1 MPCGQSCSTP
11 RDRRFGSMMAG
22 PRPERLTRLQARR
35 VVLAAQGFT
44 DRRPSAAAGPGPRH
58 LSRVLD
64 RLALFQIDSVNILVR
79 AHYMPLFS
87 RLGGYDRSL
96 LDRSFSRSPRRTF
109 EYWAHEASLVRVDL
123 QPALRW
129 RMARA
134 GTDAWGGPLRV
145 AHEQPELVE
154 WVYGEVCRR
163 GPLTARDI
171 EHDLPHSKT
180 GWGWNWSVVKQAL
193 EYLFYAGEVT
203 SAGRN
208 SAFERRYDLPERVL
222 PERVLVAP
230 TPSEDDAIRTLVRVA
245 AQAHGVASEPCLRG
259 YFRLPP
265 AATRQAVRELVDAGE
280 LLPVAVQGWRRQAY
294 LHHRARLPRQ
304 VRARALLSPF
314 DPLIFERAR
323 AQALFDFRYRIEI
336 YVPAAQRVHGYYVL
350 PFLLGDRLVARVDLK
365 ADRGAGLLRVA
376 AAFAESSAPAC
387 TARELAAELWSMA
400 AWLGLS
406 DVLVAPRGDL
416 AGALALA
423 VGGDDYHG

>member
-1 MPCGQSCSTP
+1 
-11 RDRRFGSMMAG
+11 
-22 PRPERLTRLQARR
+22 
-35 VVLAAQGFT
+35 
-44 DRRPSAAAGPGPRH
+44 
-58 LSRVLD
+58 
-64 RLALFQIDSVNILVR
+64 
-79 AHYMPLFS
+79 
-87 RLGGYDRSL
+87 
-96 LDRSFSRSPRRTF
+96 
-109 EYWAHEASLVRVDL
+109 
-123 QPALRW
+123 
-129 RMARA
+129 
-134 GTDAWGGPLRV
+134 
-145 AHEQPELVE
+145 
-154 WVYGEVCRR
+154 VCRR

-245 AQAHGVASEPCLRG
+245 AQAHGVASEPCLRD

-350 PFLLGDRLVARVDLK
+350 PFLLGDRIVGRVDLK
-365 ADRGAGLLRVA
+365 AERRGCVLRVLG
-376 AAFAESSAPAC
+376 AFAEADAPGESAAEL
-387 TARELAAELWSMA
+387 ARELESMA
-400 AWLGLS
+400 GWLGLES
-406 DVLVAPRGDL
+406 ITVEQRGDL
-416 AGALALA
+416 AARLA
-423 VGGDDYHG
+423 VALRSR